1 MLRKGM
7 VAMSRRTIRVV
18 YDPEPDGS
26 AWNVTVPELGN
37 VFTWGRTVRQARSR
51 AREAIAAMLD
61 VREGSFDTVDE
72 VHAPAPAAM
81 AVARVIEAKVL
92 VADARVEA
100 QRSAVAAARALADAG
115 LTLRDSAEVLGLSYQ
130 RVGQLLHDD
139 PASA

>member
-1 MLRKGM
+1 MLREGM
-7 VAMSRRTIRVV
+7 VEMSRRTIQVV

-37 VFTWGRTVRQARSR
+37 VFTWGRTVRQARGR

-61 VREGSFDTVDE
+61 VNEDSFDTVDE
-72 VHAPAPAAM
+72 VHAPAPAAK
-81 AVARVIEAKVL
+81 AVARVNEAKAL
-92 VADARVEA
+92 VIDAKSDA
-100 QRSAVAAARALADAG
+100 QRSAVVAARALADAG

-139 PASA
+139 RAGT